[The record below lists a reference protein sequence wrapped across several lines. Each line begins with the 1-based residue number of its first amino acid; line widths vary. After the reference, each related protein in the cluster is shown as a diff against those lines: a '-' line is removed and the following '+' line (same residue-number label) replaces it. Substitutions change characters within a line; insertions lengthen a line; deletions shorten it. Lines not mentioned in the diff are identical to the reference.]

1 MSRYCARTFSPT
13 ILRNNIFTH
22 NVGKSNQDYEF
33 NCRLYFNNDDEI
45 FREKSE
51 LCILNELFVEFNL
64 KKGWTKLEF
73 CYIGDA
79 ESWIDLYEQ
88 VLFTSVKK
96 LID

>member
-33 NCRLYFNNDDEI
+33 NCWLYFNNDDEI

-51 LCILNELFVEFNL
+51 LCILNELFAEFNL